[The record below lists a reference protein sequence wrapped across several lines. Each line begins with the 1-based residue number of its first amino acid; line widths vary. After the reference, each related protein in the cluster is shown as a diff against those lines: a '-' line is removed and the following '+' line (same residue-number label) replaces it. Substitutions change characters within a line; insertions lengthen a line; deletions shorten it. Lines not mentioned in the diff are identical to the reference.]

1 MGKTG
6 DGYIGIVPLS
16 PSASLKDPRHR
27 IGSHRHGKEESRI
40 EEETRREESHQESRA
55 EEAGEEESGAQARR
69 RQTAA
74 FAQEDRAARPRAPHA
89 ALQTAAAGATRLRA
103 AAQLAG
109 GNGEEDEH
117 GPMHIPSHKP
127 VPAYAEMHKN
137 DWAGKP
143 PQHNIPIPKR

>member
-1 MGKTG
+1 MAKKKA
-6 DGYIGIVPLS
+6 
-16 PSASLKDPRHR
+16 ASKKKP
-27 IGSHRHGKEESRI
+27 
-40 EEETRREESHQESRA
+40 
-55 EEAGEEESGAQARR
+55 
-69 RQTAA
+69 AA
-74 FAQEDRAARPRAPHA
+74 KKATKKAAPKRLAKKKAAPKRAAAKRPPSRKKTVPRAHVRPTPPSKRP
-89 ALQTAAAGATRLRA
+89 QPVPSGSEQP
-103 AAQLAG
+103 AQLAG